1 LRNDHL
7 PRQARDTHRT
17 NINRKPFLQAEVE
30 EQDLLEMGMKKLEV
44 KRLMRLVQ

>member
-1 LRNDHL
+1 
-7 PRQARDTHRT
+7 
-17 NINRKPFLQAEVE
+17 LQAEVE